1 MTITS
6 FLGKL
11 KYGSYKHSKKA
22 SAYEEIAKYYRVAPQ
37 HVYEIAHGKRA
48 QDRQDNH
55 IFDELVSR
63 GIIVNTFV

>member
-37 HVYEIAHGKRA
+37 HVYEIAHGKKVKTY
-48 QDRQDNH
+48 DDN
-55 IFDELVSR
+55 LVFEDLVAK
-63 GIIVNTFV
+63 GIIVTKFV